1 MLVEGAAAGA
11 GIIPGAGIFTGDTIA
26 GGPERSLRAL
36 ARSVLS
42 VGAFLNTTLGVCLPP
57 PPGCDTSDIADR
69 SVEPLAE
76 VRAEAV
82 VRVLAVLV
90 PLRVVQ
96 LLFVRIVD

>member
-11 GIIPGAGIFTGDTIA
+11 GIIPGAGIFTGETIA

-42 VGAFLNTTLGVCLPP
+42 VGAFLNTTLGVCLP